1 MKRADARIA
10 IVGLGGLGCPAA
22 LALAHAG
29 IGTLLLIDDDDVD
42 ETNLHRQILYRPE
55 DVGRHKLDAARDALL
70 REKPSLNV
78 ELHRGRL
85 HPGSIDVLAR
95 ADVVLEC
102 SDRYAVKFLAADAAR
117 LLGKPIVHGAAIRWV
132 GTVMAT
138 APTGSPCYRCFFE
151 DLPEGAQQTCD
162 VAGIVGPV
170 CGIVGALQAHLALG
184 IVDERAP
191 YGRLFTI
198 DGWKERVR
206 TIGIPRRPGCALCGT
221 SPTIAGIEASRYVS
235 PPC

>member
-1 MKRADARIA
+1 VKRDEARIA
-10 IVGLGGLGCPAA
+10 IIGVGGLGTPAA

-29 IGTLLLIDDDDVD
+29 VGTLLLVDDDVVD
-42 ETNLHRQILYRPE
+42 ESNLHRQILYLPE
-55 DVGRHKLDAARDALL
+55 DVGRHKLDAAHDALL
-70 REKPSLNV
+70 RERPSLNV

-85 HPGSIDVLAR
+85 HPGSIDLLAR

-102 SDRYAVKFLAADAAR
+102 SDRYAVKFLAADAAH
-117 LLGKPIVHGAAIRWV
+117 LLKKPIVHGAAIRWI
-132 GTVMAT
+132 GTALAT
-138 APTGSPCYRCFFE
+138 GPTGSPCYRCLFE

-170 CGIVGALQAHLALG
+170 CGIVGALQAQLALDV
-184 IVDERAP
+184 IDERP
-191 YGRLFTI
+191 SFGELVTI
-198 DGWKERVR
+198 DGWRGTHRLLKIRAR
-206 TIGIPRRPGCALCGT
+206 AACALCGT